1 MYPNFDCR
9 SCADC
14 TPTQTVITPV
24 NCAGGTPC
32 VDFIGTTCVVYQGA
46 PFACGAITIATG
58 EILTSVLTKVLSA
71 LCAGGF
77 TGATGP
83 TGPTGPPGPSV
94 TGPTGP
100 SGTNGVTPTIN
111 INSTNNGAPGTN
123 AIVALAFGS
132 TLTNVLLDVTIPRGN
147 PGTNGTNGIGIGSV
161 VVDGSGHLIITKSDS
176 TVIDAGSVLGPQGTP
191 GTNGTNGID
200 GTAGANSLY
209 YRNGTMGSSLSGRG
223 KVELN
228 SQTLSTVTQIKISD
242 TSTQHGTLALNPLGQ
257 ALSWV
262 SVPGINDYLQLYDTT
277 DPSIF
282 GIYKITA
289 KLAEPLLNGVKFTV
303 IPITTNG
310 TSVVNYEF
318 ATSFLLMGKDGLTG
332 TPGING
338 SYVSGTVI
346 NNAGD
351 LIVTLSDSTVY
362 NAGSVL
368 FDFGSGTLDTLA
380 KWTPDGNHLGD
391 SLIRDN
397 GTSIAAGIATL
408 STFNFFKVESST
420 HLGAG
425 WFRTTAVSASP
436 GFSSVGVKG
445 TASGIT
451 TDGNANIG
459 VSGYASNN
467 SILNIGTQGIA
478 DYTSPTATNIG
489 AEFQALNGLNNYPL
503 RLVAPSND
511 AETKFFV
518 SKTADG
524 SGDWGTI
531 NDYSETPLDKNSD
544 YLMFY
549 DASTTLH
556 AKVLVNSLITL
567 ANENLQ
573 KVITADYTLT
583 DIDNNYTIF
592 VNNASTAVTITLG
605 AVTLTGF
612 SVGFVQEGT
621 ADVTFSGS
629 GLINPLGLKLK
640 GYGYQS
646 FIERKLATS
655 TYYLLGNVKA

>member
-1 MYPNFDCR
+1 M
-9 SCADC
+9 
-14 TPTQTVITPV
+14 
-24 NCAGGTPC
+24 
-32 VDFIGTTCVVYQGA
+32 
-46 PFACGAITIATG
+46 
-58 EILTSVLTKVLSA
+58 
-71 LCAGGF
+71 
-77 TGATGP
+77 
-83 TGPTGPPGPSV
+83 
-94 TGPTGP
+94 
-100 SGTNGVTPTIN
+100 
-111 INSTNNGAPGTN
+111 
-123 AIVALAFGS
+123 
-132 TLTNVLLDVTIPRGN
+132 
-147 PGTNGTNGIGIGSV
+147 
-161 VVDGSGHLIITKSDS
+161 
-176 TVIDAGSVLGPQGTP
+176 
-191 GTNGTNGID
+191 
-200 GTAGANSLY
+200 
-209 YRNGTMGSSLSGRG
+209 
-223 KVELN
+223 
-228 SQTLSTVTQIKISD
+228 
-242 TSTQHGTLALNPLGQ
+242 
-257 ALSWV
+257 
-262 SVPGINDYLQLYDTT
+262 
-277 DPSIF
+277 
-282 GIYKITA
+282 
-289 KLAEPLLNGVKFTV
+289 
-303 IPITTNG
+303 
-310 TSVVNYEF
+310 
-318 ATSFLLMGKDGLTG
+318 
-332 TPGING
+332 
-338 SYVSGTVI
+338 
-346 NNAGD
+346 
-351 LIVTLSDSTVY
+351 
-362 NAGSVL
+362 

-511 AETKFFV
+511 AATKFFV
-518 SKTADG
+518 AKTVDG

-531 NDYSETPLDKNSD
+531 DEYSETSVDRYSD

-556 AKVLVNSLITL
+556 AKVLVDSLLIL

-592 VNNASTAVTITLG
+592 VNNAATPVTISLG
-605 AVTLTGF
+605 SITLTGF
-612 SVGFVQEGT
+612 SVGFVQEGSG
-621 ADVTFSGS
+621 DVLFSGT
-629 GLINPLGLKLK
+629 GLTNPVGYKSK
-640 GYGYQS
+640 GQGYQT

-655 TYYLLGNVKA
+655 AYYLLGNTKV